1 MNVLTLKIQVCL
13 GSSTRMHEYAHT
25 YIHIGTYTVHTY
37 IHISLLVHLEW
48 KILISS
54 QTITKSINPF
64 SSTEIALHG
73 TIQYTT
79 WLVLSNIPRG

>member
-1 MNVLTLKIQVCL
+1 MNVRTQVCL
-13 GSSTRMHEYAHT
+13 GSSIRMHEYAHT
-25 YIHIGTYTVHTY
+25 YIHIGTYAIGTYTIGTYTIHTY

-73 TIQYTT
+73 IMQYTT
-79 WLVLSNIPRG
+79 

>member
-1 MNVLTLKIQVCL
+1 MNVQTLNIQVCL
-13 GSSTRMHEYAHT
+13 GSSMRMHEYAHT
-25 YIHIGTYTVHTY
+25 YIHIGTYTIGTYTIHTY

-73 TIQYTT
+73 IMQYTT
-79 WLVLSNIPRG
+79 